1 MKQAVETRKLARLVL
16 IAGLLIGLVSFI
28 PSKADAATSSA
39 EKQMASLINKARTSA
54 GRAPMVFSGT
64 LSTYARKHS
73 AKMMA
78 KDTIFHNSALAQW
91 LSGLSWKI
99 LGENVG
105 MGSTITQ
112 LHNAFMDSPGHR
124 ANNLD
129 KRFKKVGVGVT
140 SKNGRIWVTVIFQG

>member
-1 MKQAVETRKLARLVL
+1 MQQAVDRRRFARCVL
-16 IAGLLIGLVSFI
+16 IAGLVIGLVSFL
-28 PSKADAATSSA
+28 PTKADAATSSA
-39 EKQMASLINKARTSA
+39 EKQMASLINKSRANA
-54 GRAPMVFSGT
+54 GRAPLVLSGT

-78 KDTIFHNSALAQW
+78 KNTIFHNSSLAKT
-91 LSGLSWKI
+91 LSGISWKI

-105 MGSTITQ
+105 MGGSITS

-140 SKNGRIWVTVIFQG
+140 SKNGRLWVTVIFQG